1 MARRGLAS
9 ARPAGEKA
17 SADILACAVNYVIT
31 RRKRRISAKSWRS
44 ALLRC
49 DWLKLMHET
58 VLIHA
63 GVFE

>member
-31 RRKRRISAKSWRS
+31 PNISEVV
-44 ALLRC
+44 ALSSSLLC
-49 DWLKLMHET
+49 CA
-58 VLIHA
+58 VI
-63 GVFE
+63 G

>member
-44 ALLRC
+44 LLRC

>member
-31 RRKRRISAKSWRS
+31 RNIGEYQRVVALS
-44 ALLRC
+44 AL
-49 DWLKLMHET
+49 
-58 VLIHA
+58 
-63 GVFE
+63 F

>member
-31 RRKRRISAKSWRS
+31 RIQRRISGEVVASLPVCAA
-44 ALLRC
+44 AL
-49 DWLKLMHET
+49 
-58 VLIHA
+58 
-63 GVFE
+63 